1 MPTVLKFIFFVI
13 ILIAFLDFV
22 AIHFVAPHFVLKP
35 VRVKTDVTPKH
46 FGLAFETLNI
56 KVESNLHLKGYWT
69 QSKTDAVRGFII
81 FAHGVGG
88 CKETYIGIAEKLA
101 NRGIETIL
109 VDSRAHGQSEGEY
122 CTYGF
127 YEREDI
133 SKIIDFIQ
141 ARQPDVPIGI
151 WGSSMGGAIGLLA
164 LAKDKRLK
172 FGLIQSTFTD
182 LHQIVLDYKKRL
194 LKGFGSQFMVNYVLK
209 RAGKIAD
216 FNPHEVRPIA
226 AVKNIEQPV
235 IIAHGD
241 ADENISYQYG
251 QQLFDT
257 LKATDKEF
265 YLVKNG
271 GHEGLWDTG
280 GPAFETKMLGFIE
293 RQLTH

>member
-1 MPTVLKFIFFVI
+1 MLTVLKYILFAIA
-13 ILIAFLDFV
+13 LIAILDLI
-22 AIHFVAPHFVLKP
+22 AIHFVAPYLVLKP
-35 VRVKTDVTPKH
+35 YKVKTDVTPKH
-46 FGLAFETLNI
+46 FDLAFESLNI
-56 KVESNLHLKGYWT
+56 EVEPNLHLKGYWT
-69 QSKTDAVRGFII
+69 QSKTDSVRGIII

-88 CKETYIGIAEKLA
+88 CKESYIGVAEKLA
-101 NRGIETIL
+101 KRGIETIL

-141 ARQPDVPIGI
+141 TKQPNTPIGL

-164 LAKDKRLK
+164 LEKDKRLQ

-182 LHQIVLDYKKRL
+182 LHQIVFDYKKRI

-209 RAGKIAD
+209 RAGKIAN
-216 FNPHEVRPIA
+216 FNPKEVRPIA
-226 AVKNIEQPV
+226 AVKNIEQP
-235 IIAHGD
+235 IIMAHGD

-251 QQLFDT
+251 QQLFDN
-257 LKATDKEF
+257 LKSTDKEF

-271 GHEGLWDTG
+271 GHVGLWDAG
-280 GPAFETKMLGFIE
+280 GVAFEEKMMRFIE
-293 RQLTH
+293 RQLGK